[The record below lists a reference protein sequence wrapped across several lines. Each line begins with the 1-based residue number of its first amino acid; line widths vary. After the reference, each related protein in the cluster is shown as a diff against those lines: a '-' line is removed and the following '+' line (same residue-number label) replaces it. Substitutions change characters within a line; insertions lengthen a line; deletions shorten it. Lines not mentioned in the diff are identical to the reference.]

1 MRRLHINSRPCIE
14 AERIANN
21 VLSAGKRGLPRVS
34 VRERP
39 PLLVLG
45 GGHSIGERLQQVRD
59 SQHDKW
65 IIGSAFRW
73 WHEQGVSGTFFSV
86 HPSPAALVNIP
97 GVQRAILAT
106 QTDPAVFDALQT
118 AKVEVF
124 DLESLGGA
132 HGCTSAACAPM
143 LAIQMGYREVTF
155 FGCDGDYSAGTHAYM
170 DVPDPYKMQVKI
182 GRRKFLTGAEFL
194 MQSEFLSSIMRAAPT
209 IYRNQSGGL
218 LAAMVEDPNYDVTH
232 ISRTLNDSMKGAH
245 V

>member
-1 MRRLHINSRPCIE
+1 MRRLSIKSVPCIGSE
-14 AERIANN
+14 QIALN
-21 VLSAGKRGLPRVS
+21 VQHAGSLGLPRVS

-45 GGHSIGERLQQVRD
+45 GGHSIGAHLKQVRE

-73 WHEQGVSGTFFSV
+73 WHAHGVTGTFFSV

-106 QTDPAVFDALQT
+106 QTDPAVFEALKGAQ
-118 AKVEVF
+118 VEVF
-124 DLESLGGA
+124 DLGALGGA

-143 LAIQMGYREVTF
+143 LAVNMGYRDITF
-155 FGCDGDYSAGTHAYM
+155 FGCDGDYPAGTHAYM
-170 DVPDPYKMQVKI
+170 DVPDPYKMQVRI

-194 MQSEFLSSIMRAAPT
+194 MQSEFLAAIIRAAPA
-209 IYRNQSGGL
+209 IYRNGSGGL
-218 LAAMVEDPNYDVTH
+218 LSAMVKNPNYDVTH
-232 ISRTLNDSMKGAH
+232 ISRTLHESIRGSN